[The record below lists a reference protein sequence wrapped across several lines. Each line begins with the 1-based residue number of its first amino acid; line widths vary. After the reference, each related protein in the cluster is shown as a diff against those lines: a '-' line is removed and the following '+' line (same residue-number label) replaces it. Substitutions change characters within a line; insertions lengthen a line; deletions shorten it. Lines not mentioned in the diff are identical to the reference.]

1 MEGDTVHS
9 VACLVHQ
16 HLCPVPVVVA
26 RTTGNLIQ
34 IVAVVVAAV
43 GLITTIEVG
52 VVFGKHASAATPT
65 LVTYTEELHLPCLV
79 ATVLTTELCHG
90 SVAITGHIFHP
101 LGELLNSAATYVAAD
116 VRLATEH
123 LTEIKELVSTEG
135 VVLDGAS
142 PVVVLHL
149 WTLFLRTDTV
159 HPVILV
165 GEASARPTENRYLKG
180 LKGVEH
186 ILTITID
193 IRYLGVF
200 TYPQTSVDT

>member
-1 MEGDTVHS
+1 M
-9 VACLVHQ
+9 
-16 HLCPVPVVVA
+16 
-26 RTTGNLIQ
+26 I
-34 IVAVVVAAV
+34 AVVVAAV
-43 GLITTIEVG
+43 CLVATIEVG
-52 VVFGKHASAATPT
+52 IVFGKHASAATPA
-65 LVTYTEELHLPCLV
+65 LITYTEELYLPCLV

-149 WTLFLRTDTV
+149 GTLLLRTDTV

-165 GEASARPTENRYLKG
+165 GEAATWPTENRNLEG
-180 LKGVEH
+180 LEGVEH
-186 ILTITID
+186 ILAITVDVGYLRVLAYPETTID
-193 IRYLGVF
+193 
-200 TYPQTSVDT
+200 T